1 MKNLNGYMQILGSL
15 LRSKGLSVLFLI
27 LFYILPQQVV
37 AVEDSVTISS
47 SLTYDLRDPG
57 GTVDG
62 TLLTVVSNS
71 SDSPIPIRTITITLP
86 TTSPSKIL
94 VRRSSKYLET
104 KLKPITSGTEV
115 TIDLNNEIARKNDP
129 ILIQTT
135 YEFSSK
141 DDPQDTM
148 ITLPTN
154 FGGTSISSA
163 EILIP
168 EPTELHLLSPY
179 SDRSSR
185 TDYTKYFIEEP
196 RWNIYLLTG
205 ESIPYKF
212 ILTHELTNPD
222 SISKSFHISL
232 PPSDRSQLLSITQ
245 ITPLP
250 DSSNEDSEGN
260 LDLMYTLQPSS
271 TVSVSILGN
280 ITKKII
286 SEPLLSNPFLNPLY
300 SIETGYWSITDPN
313 IEDLPTITNWGE
325 STQGERSRFIDSVNS
340 KVTESLDI
348 SRSTELTYRL
358 GGDVLLKGNT
368 EATPQDYVDLTLSLL
383 RENKVPSRQVIGYT
397 LDIMDDKTPGTT
409 HTWVE
414 YWDPL
419 TGWMQL
425 DTYEAELYGNN
436 KSNDFVLSRIN
447 LMYRGL
453 DPTYPQ
459 FNSYTIKEL
468 SLTPLNQ
475 PFSPI
480 DSIGLSAYT
489 QEASIFDTN
498 SSFTIEI
505 LNNGS
510 TIVRSANILIDGV
523 LKETLPDLIILPG
536 QTFTHS
542 IPISTKAPED
552 LDIQVN
558 TVSDRGTTLQDFV
571 SVTPQ
576 ISFPWWW
583 GHMINII
590 NLILFVGM
598 IFLIQLFSEKI
609 YGRLTRK

>member
-1 MKNLNGYMQILGSL
+1 MQILGSL

-245 ITPLP
+245 ITP
-250 DSSNEDSEGN
+250 
-260 LDLMYTLQPSS
+260 
-271 TVSVSILGN
+271 
-280 ITKKII
+280 
-286 SEPLLSNPFLNPLY
+286 
-300 SIETGYWSITDPN
+300 
-313 IEDLPTITNWGE
+313 
-325 STQGERSRFIDSVNS
+325 
-340 KVTESLDI
+340 
-348 SRSTELTYRL
+348 
-358 GGDVLLKGNT
+358 
-368 EATPQDYVDLTLSLL
+368 
-383 RENKVPSRQVIGYT
+383 
-397 LDIMDDKTPGTT
+397 
-409 HTWVE
+409 
-414 YWDPL
+414 
-419 TGWMQL
+419 
-425 DTYEAELYGNN
+425 
-436 KSNDFVLSRIN
+436 
-447 LMYRGL
+447 
-453 DPTYPQ
+453 
-459 FNSYTIKEL
+459 
-468 SLTPLNQ
+468 
-475 PFSPI
+475 
-480 DSIGLSAYT
+480 
-489 QEASIFDTN
+489 
-498 SSFTIEI
+498 
-505 LNNGS
+505 
-510 TIVRSANILIDGV
+510 
-523 LKETLPDLIILPG
+523 
-536 QTFTHS
+536 
-542 IPISTKAPED
+542 
-552 LDIQVN
+552 
-558 TVSDRGTTLQDFV
+558 
-571 SVTPQ
+571 
-576 ISFPWWW
+576 
-583 GHMINII
+583 
-590 NLILFVGM
+590 
-598 IFLIQLFSEKI
+598 FLIHQTKI
-609 YGRLTRK
+609 ARVISI